1 MPGSNSHTRGIVATI
16 IFHGIL
22 IFLLVF
28 FGLHAPFPPP
38 QEEAL
43 LINFGTDNSGRGLLE
58 PAPAPPAS
66 HPLPSRKTPPKTTE
80 TSKEKILTQD
90 IEEAAAVES
99 GKETKPKKPTAEE
112 LRKKKQAEEARKK
125 REEELQKKRQEALER
140 KRREEEERKRREAE
154 ERKKQEILRRTKNAF
169 ANAQGTAN
177 TASEG
182 ETGGKG
188 NQGNPEGSAQA
199 GAHAGTPGTG
209 SGGVSY
215 SLGGRTPQ
223 KLPLPEYNYQVAGVV
238 VVEVTVDRNG
248 NVTKAT
254 PGVKGST
261 TLNQDLLNA
270 AKKAAL
276 ASKFDRKPNA
286 PAFQKGT
293 ITYKFILQ

>member
-1 MPGSNSHTRGIVATI
+1 MSGSNKHTRGIAATI
-16 IFHGIL
+16 IFHGTLIL
-22 IFLLVF
+22 LLVF

-43 LINFGTDNSGRGLLE
+43 LINFGTDNTGGGLLE

-66 HPLPSRKTPPKTTE
+66 RPLPSKTTPKTTE

-125 REEELQKKRQEALER
+125 QEEARQKKRQEELER
-140 KRREEEERKRREAE
+140 KRKEEEERKRREAQ

-169 ANAQGTAN
+169 AHAQGTAN

-188 NQGNPEGSAQA
+188 NQGNPQGSVQA
-199 GAHAGTPGTG
+199 GAHSGTPGTG
-209 SGGVSY
+209 NGVSY

-276 ASKFDRKPNA
+276 ASKFDRKPDA